1 MNISLDNPTIL
12 GITNN
17 YSFSQGGIALRQV
30 QNISIEGIL
39 LSLNSV
45 TDVAGIWNQIQGSNT
60 FDGLINII
68 INGVSYTNAKINSF
82 DYNQGENQDV
92 KSKPLRI
99 EFEVYSE
106 FGSSADKDYLNS
118 STLENI
124 ESISDSFGLTLAE
137 GNRKDY
143 THSFSLKYFNKIES
157 DLLDDSR
164 AIATTILATNKYAL
178 SMLGDGY
185 INAYKKY
192 YNETFDVYKG
202 SYSLTQTLSYLDDVT
217 SNATK
222 SLGYSVQLNNGGV
235 ISVKEEGEIQ
245 GLAGNKYTNAL
256 NLFNSTYN
264 GAFGRCESYLGDFSS
279 ELTPALTTLLSKPVS
294 TTITRDEFLGKINYT
309 IEFTNQPRLNP
320 TNIVIIDNTID
331 FNKSED
337 GFVEFTENGTY
348 TAYGPTSA
356 DNPSANTKFKSALT
370 KYTTDYSSVYSSPTK
385 SNVVSLAQGLFTF
398 GTSSTKYY
406 ILNTSVSYN
415 ITDGK
420 ITFNHKFSNKKLYDT
435 SAPFKSITVEKSEED
450 AVPSIQIFQVPG
462 FGSAG
467 GKELAQYLRR
477 ATPIKQSI
485 SVNIKGKKDTKIG
498 TYISKFNGY
507 IPTMVK
513 PGFLLSKNFSFN
525 PVKNS
530 FNGTAEWIFFD
541 KRNRGRNDF
550 TINKAQNF

>member
-39 LSLNSV
+39 LSLNSI
-45 TDVAGIWNQIQGSNT
+45 TGVADIWNQIQDSST
-60 FDGLINII
+60 FDGLINIT

-106 FGSSADKDYLNS
+106 FGSSDNKDYLDS
-118 STLENI
+118 YVLQNI
-124 ESISDSFGLTLAE
+124 ETISDSFGLSLSE
-137 GNRKDY
+137 GNKKDY
-143 THSFSLKYFNKIES
+143 NHSFNLQYFNTTGS
-157 DLLDDSR
+157 ALVNASR
-164 AIATTILATNKYAL
+164 TIAAGVLATNKYAL
-178 SMLGDGY
+178 SMLGGGY
-185 INAYKKY
+185 SNAYKRY

-202 SYSLTQTLSYLDDVT
+202 SYSLNETLSYLDDVS

-235 ISVKEEGEIQ
+235 ISVKEEAEIQ
-245 GLAGNKYTNAL
+245 GLVDNKYTNAL

-264 GAFGRCESYLGDFSS
+264 GAFGRCQTYLSDFSS
-279 ELTPALTTLLSKPVS
+279 ELTPALTTLLDKPVS

-309 IEFTNQPRLNP
+309 IEFTNQPRLDP
-320 TNIVIIDNTID
+320 TNTVIIDNTID

-337 GFVEFTENGTY
+337 GFIEFTENGAY

-356 DNPSANTKFKSALT
+356 DNPSTNTKFLSALT
-370 KYTTDYSSVYSSPTK
+370 KYTTDYSSVYASPTK
-385 SNVVSLAQGLFTF
+385 TNVVSLAQGLFTF
-398 GTSSTKYY
+398 GTSSNKYY
-406 ILNTSVSYN
+406 ILNTNVSYN

-435 SAPFKSITVEKSEED
+435 SAPFKSITVERSEED

-467 GKELAQYLRR
+467 GKELAQYLQR

-485 SVNIKGKKDTKIG
+485 NVNIKGKKDTKIA
-498 TYISKFNGY
+498 TYIGKFNSY
-507 IPTMVK
+507 IPTIAK

-530 FNGTAEWIFFD
+530 FNGAAEWIIFD

>member
-39 LSLNSV
+39 LSLNSF
-45 TDVAGIWNQIQGSNT
+45 TDVAGIWSQIQGSNT
-60 FDGLINII
+60 FDGLIDIT
-68 INGVSYTNAKINSF
+68 INNVSYTNAKINSF
-82 DYNQGENQDV
+82 DYTQGENQDV
-92 KSKPLRI
+92 QSKPLRI

-106 FGSSADKDYLNS
+106 FGSSANKDYLNS
-118 STLENI
+118 FDLKDI

-143 THSFSLKYFNKIES
+143 THSFNLKYFNTIES
-157 DLLDDSR
+157 DLVTAGR
-164 AIATTILATNKYAL
+164 AIATTILGTNKYAL

-185 INAYKKY
+185 INTYKKY
-192 YNETFDVYKG
+192 YNETFDIYKG

-217 SNATK
+217 SYATK
-222 SLGYSVQLNNGGV
+222 SLGYSVQLGNGGI
-235 ISVKEEGEIQ
+235 ISVKEEAEIQ
-245 GLAGNKYTNAL
+245 GIKDDKYANAL
-256 NLFNSTYN
+256 ALFNSTYN
-264 GAFGRCESYLGDFSS
+264 GAFGRCQTYLSDFSS
-279 ELTPALTTLLSKPVS
+279 ELTPALTTLLNQPIS

-309 IEFTNQPRLNP
+309 TEFTNQPRLDP
-320 TNIVIIDNTID
+320 TNTVIIDNTVD

-348 TAYGPTSA
+348 TAYGPTTA
-356 DNPSANTKFKSALT
+356 DVPSANTKFKSALT
-370 KYTTDYSSVYSSPTK
+370 KYSTDYSAVYSSPTK
-385 SNVVSLAQGLFTF
+385 SNVVSLSQGLFTF
-398 GTSSTKYY
+398 GTSPTKYY
-406 ILNTSVSYN
+406 ILNASVGYN

-420 ITFNHKFSNKKLYDT
+420 ITFNHKYSNKKLYDI
-435 SAPFKSITVEKSEED
+435 ADPFKSITVEKSEED
-450 AVPSIQIFQVPG
+450 AVPSIQTFQVPG
-462 FGSAG
+462 FGPAG
-467 GKELAQYLRR
+467 GKELAQYLKR

-485 SVNIKGKKDTKIG
+485 SVNIKGKRDTKIA
-498 TYISKFNGY
+498 TYISKFNSY
-507 IPTMVK
+507 IPALAL
-513 PGFLLSKNFSFN
+513 PNFLLSKNFSFN

>member
-45 TDVAGIWNQIQGSNT
+45 TDVAGIWSQIQGSNS
-60 FDGLINII
+60 FDGLINIT

-82 DYNQGENQDV
+82 DYTQGENQDV
-92 KSKPLRI
+92 KTKPLKI
-99 EFEVYSE
+99 DFEVYSE
-106 FGSSADKDYLNS
+106 FGSSADKDYLS
-118 STLENI
+118 SSALENI
-124 ESISDSFGLTLAE
+124 ESISDSFGLSLSE
-137 GNRKDY
+137 GNKKEY

-157 DLLDDSR
+157 DLVDDSR

-178 SMLGDGY
+178 SMLGGGY
-185 INAYKKY
+185 SNAYKRY

-202 SYSLTQTLSYLDDVT
+202 SYSLNETLSYLDNVT
-217 SNATK
+217 SDATK
-222 SLGYSVQLNNGGV
+222 SLGYSVQLGNGGV
-235 ISVKEEGEIQ
+235 ITVKEEGEIQ
-245 GLAGNKYTNAL
+245 GLADDKYTKAL
-256 NLFNSTYN
+256 ALFNTTYN
-264 GAFGRCESYLGDFSS
+264 GAFGRCQAYLSDFSS
-279 ELTPALTTLLSKPVS
+279 ELTPALTTLLNKPIS

-309 IEFTNQPRLNP
+309 TEFTNQPRFD
-320 TNIVIIDNTID
+320 TVIIDNNID

-348 TAYGPTSA
+348 TAYGPTTA
-356 DNPSANTKFKSALT
+356 DVPSSNTKFKSALT
-370 KYTTDYSSVYSSPTK
+370 KYSTDYNTVYSSPTK
-385 SNVVSLAQGLFTF
+385 SNVVGLSQGLFAF
-398 GTSSTKYY
+398 GTSPTKYY
-406 ILNTSVSYN
+406 ILNASVGYN

-420 ITFNHKFSNKKLYDT
+420 ITFNHKYSNKKLYDT
-435 SAPFKSITVEKSEED
+435 TDFKSITVEKSEED

-462 FGSAG
+462 FGDAG
-467 GKELAQYLRR
+467 GKELAQYLKR

-485 SVNIKGKKDTKIG
+485 SVNIKGKKDTKIA

-507 IPTMVK
+507 IPTLAM
-513 PGFLLSKNFSFN
+513 PNFLLSKNFSFN

-541 KRNRGRNDF
+541 IRNRTRNDF

>member
-1 MNISLDNPTIL
+1 MNISLENPTIL

-17 YSFSQGGIALRQV
+17 YSFSQGGIALRQI

-45 TDVAGIWNQIQGSNT
+45 TGVAGIWNQIQDSNT
-60 FDGLINII
+60 FDGLIDIT
-68 INGVSYTNAKINSF
+68 INDVSYTDAKINSF
-82 DYNQGENQDV
+82 DYTQGENQDV

-118 STLENI
+118 FDLKDI

-143 THSFSLKYFNKIES
+143 THSFNLKYFNKIEE
-157 DLLDDSR
+157 DLVDDSR

-178 SMLGDGY
+178 SMLGGGY
-185 INAYKKY
+185 INTYKKY
-192 YNETFDVYKG
+192 YNETFDIYKG
-202 SYSLTQTLSYLDDVT
+202 SYSLTQTLSYLDNVT

-235 ISVKEEGEIQ
+235 ITVKEEGEIQ
-245 GLAGNKYTNAL
+245 GLVNDKYTNAL
-256 NLFNSTYN
+256 TLFNSTYA
-264 GAFGRCESYLGDFSS
+264 GAFGRCQAYLTDFSS
-279 ELTPALTTLLSKPVS
+279 ELTPALTTLLNKPTS

-309 IEFTNQPRLNP
+309 TEFTNQPRLNP
-320 TNIVIIDNTID
+320 TNIVIIDKTVD

-348 TAYGPTSA
+348 TAYGSTTA
-356 DNPSANTKFKSALT
+356 ENPSANTKFKSALT
-370 KYTTDYSSVYSSPTK
+370 KYSTDYSTVYSSPTK
-385 SNVVSLAQGLFTF
+385 SNVASLSQGLFTF

-406 ILNTSVSYN
+406 ILNASVGYN

-420 ITFNHKFSNKKLYDT
+420 ITFNHKYSNKKLYDT
-435 SAPFKSITVEKSEED
+435 TDFKSITVEKSEED
-450 AVPSIQIFQVPG
+450 AVPSIQIFEVPG
-462 FGSAG
+462 FGQAG
-467 GKELAQYLRR
+467 GKELAQYLKR

-485 SVNIKGKKDTKIG
+485 NVNIKGKKDTKIA
-498 TYISKFNGY
+498 TYISKFNSY
-507 IPTMVK
+507 IPVLAM
-513 PGFLLSKNFSFN
+513 PNFLLSKNFSFN

>member
-45 TDVAGIWNQIQGSNT
+45 TGVAGIWNQIQGSNT
-60 FDGLINII
+60 FDGLINIT

-82 DYNQGENQDV
+82 DYTQGENQDV
-92 KSKPLRI
+92 KTKPLKI
-99 EFEVYSE
+99 DFEVYSE
-106 FGSSADKDYLNS
+106 FGSSADKDYLS
-118 STLENI
+118 SSALENI
-124 ESISDSFGLTLAE
+124 ESISDSFGLSLSE
-137 GNRKDY
+137 GNKKDY
-143 THSFSLKYFNKIES
+143 THSFSLQYFNTTES
-157 DLLDDSR
+157 SLVNASR

-185 INAYKKY
+185 INTYKKY

-202 SYSLTQTLSYLDDVT
+202 SYSLNETLSYLDNVSSD
-217 SNATK
+217 ATK
-222 SLGYSVQLNNGGV
+222 SLGYSVQLGNGGV
-235 ISVKEEGEIQ
+235 ITVKEEGEIQ
-245 GLAGNKYTNAL
+245 GLSDDKYTKAL
-256 NLFNSTYN
+256 ALFNTTYN
-264 GAFGRCESYLGDFSS
+264 GAFSRCQAYLSDFSS
-279 ELTPALTTLLSKPVS
+279 ELTPALTTLLNKPIS

-309 IEFTNQPRLNP
+309 TEFTNQPRFD
-320 TNIVIIDNTID
+320 TIIEDKNID

-348 TAYGPTSA
+348 TAYGPTTA
-356 DNPSANTKFKSALT
+356 DIPSSNTKFKSALT
-370 KYTTDYSSVYSSPTK
+370 KYSTDYSAVYSSPTK
-385 SNVVSLAQGLFTF
+385 SNVATLSQGLFTF
-398 GTSSTKYY
+398 GTSPTKYY
-406 ILNTSVSYN
+406 ILNASVGYN

-420 ITFNHKFSNKKLYDT
+420 ITFNHKYSNKKLYDI
-435 SAPFKSITVEKSEED
+435 ADPFKSITVERSEED

-462 FGSAG
+462 FGDAG
-467 GKELAQYLRR
+467 GKELAQYLKR

-485 SVNIKGKKDTKIG
+485 NVTIKGKKINKIA
-498 TYISKFNGY
+498 TYISKFNSY
-507 IPTMVK
+507 IPTLAM
-513 PGFLLSKNFSFN
+513 PNFLLSKNFSFN